1 MLMLVLVLVASIGV
15 ERAHGGASCR
25 VFSVWRYPWPQHCPR
40 PRVTRVGARVE
51 AVEIP
56 LPSLEGVGARV
67 EAVEIPLPSLEG
79 IEWGNASTDE
89 RLTGMSLLRAKLE
102 GGNR

>member
-1 MLMLVLVLVASIGV
+1 MKSVRLPMLVLVLVASIGV

-56 LPSLEGVGARV
+56 LPSLE
-67 EAVEIPLPSLEG
+67 VEIPLPSLER

>member
-1 MLMLVLVLVASIGV
+1 MKSVRLPMLVLVLVASIGV

-40 PRVTRVGARVE
+40 RPRPRVTR
-51 AVEIP
+51 
-56 LPSLEGVGARV
+56 VGARV